1 MSAEPRI
8 TLLGPQRK
16 PNLDEVVRELGMTGP
31 IATINAG
38 WQDREVDD
46 TLLDSMLSG
55 RSRNLGLWR
64 RMQEIWDNDPE
75 FTQADRDRRRTMVE
89 MQELYLRGLDH
100 ATRALADIR
109 DHVPRR
115 EWVRDSALKH
125 AERVV
130 RDLDTRHID
139 QVTRVYADFW
149 ERTAPHERPA
159 IARARAE
166 VAQQLADVEAVVM
179 TGGDIRVLLNS
190 LHLFNITPILA
201 NKPIIAWGAGA
212 MALTERVVLFNDR
225 ATHGPTLAEV
235 YAEGLGL
242 VKNAVAL
249 PSARDRLNMSEKTR
263 MATIARRFAPAQCLL
278 LDAGAH
284 VSVCDQG
291 LIPAGSPIL
300 GADGAPTTSE
310 SLAAA

>member
-1 MSAEPRI
+1 M
-8 TLLGPQRK
+8 
-16 PNLDEVVRELGMTGP
+16 
-31 IATINAG
+31 
-38 WQDREVDD
+38 
-46 TLLDSMLSG
+46 
-55 RSRNLGLWR
+55 
-64 RMQEIWDNDPE
+64 
-75 FTQADRDRRRTMVE
+75 
-89 MQELYLRGLDH
+89 
-100 ATRALADIR
+100 
-109 DHVPRR
+109 
-115 EWVRDSALKH
+115 RDSALKH

-139 QVTRVYADFW
+139 QVTKVYADFW
-149 ERTAPHERPA
+149 AQTAPHERPA

-190 LHLFNITPILA
+190 LHLFNITPVLA
-201 NKPIIAWGAGA
+201 RKPIIAWGAGA

-249 PSARDRLNMSEKTR
+249 PSARDRLNLSDKTR
-263 MATIARRFAPAQCLL
+263 MATIARRFAPSQCLL

-284 VSVCDQG
+284 VGVCADG
-291 LIPAGSPIL
+291 LIPAGSPVL
-300 GADGAPTTSE
+300 AVDGTATTSE
-310 SLAAA
+310 SLEAA